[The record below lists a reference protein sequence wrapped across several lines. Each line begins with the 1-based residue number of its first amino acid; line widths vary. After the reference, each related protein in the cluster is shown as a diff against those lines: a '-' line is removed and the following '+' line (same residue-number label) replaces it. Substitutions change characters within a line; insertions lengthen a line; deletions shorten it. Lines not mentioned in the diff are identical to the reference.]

1 MLKLPASYLTGLRA
15 REGAGMHGG
24 EILQDDPTIPDSE
37 LLYRG
42 IHADHIKPG
51 NEVSSGAFI
60 SGTNP
65 HPSVDLSSL
74 STPEETHRRRPSDAG
89 VIRLITATVRAN
101 TLGVVRKPE
110 YDNPAHALI
119 LRDFGLTHSQWKKV
133 ARRLAKA
140 GVWVIAPGE

>member
-1 MLKLPASYLTGLRA
+1 MDGSET
-15 REGAGMHGG
+15 
-24 EILQDDPTIPDSE
+24 LQDDPTIPDSE

-42 IHADHIKPG
+42 IHAVQIKEG

-89 VIRLITATVRAN
+89 VIKLVTGTVRAY
-101 TLGVVRKPE
+101 TPGVVRKPE
-110 YDNPAHALI
+110 DDNPAHALI
-119 LRDFGLTHSQWKKV
+119 IRDCRLTHGQWKEV
-133 ARRLAKA
+133 ARTLAKA
-140 GVWVIAPGE
+140 SVWIITPRK